1 MKRKRN
7 GRGCLAMLL
16 SACMV
21 FGMLTG
27 CGGDRGTS
35 AEIPS
40 SSGNETVS
48 SEVSAVPDVE
58 GGTDGGG
65 DISLIASIKENFSAA
80 VLSENYNKGQY
91 NLASD
96 YVFEFPCS
104 EAAGYLAFKAFGV
117 YASPNFTE
125 NFRTYNRNTYE
136 NGVIRVAPG
145 DVVQLDANGSRDIN
159 KGTWGS
165 LNELYLVQF
174 IDLETGKDLEKPI
187 VTPFS
192 VRHDVKAPVIAQG
205 VDEKNNYTLSW
216 KPVEGAKQY
225 VVYEYFGGCAYN
237 VCCTTTETSVN
248 VEEFKKQK
256 DSEDLLAL
264 FKKDLENAGYD
275 VDHNGVFVMNAA
287 VHYSDELNDGYYT
300 VIAIDEAGRVSGIS
314 NIVDVRDVAKLLPY
328 KIKDNVL
335 KANIET
341 IQDVPAYV
349 TVEMVDGS
357 ESQMII
363 DYHGAQAYKYPE
375 EPNKIAVKAHVANTL
390 FDSFMVVMT
399 GMEYDQVVQE
409 KNVFL
414 EREDRLLSTV
424 RSANPEAGALEIEE
438 EVPEEI
444 SEVIQDPQP
453 SVESSEPAEPEQPE
467 TTEESSEPA
476 EPEQPE
482 TTEESSEPAE
492 PEQPETTE
500 ESSEPAEPEQPEIT
514 EESSESVEPEIPE
527 TNVEKTIGEQLLDDV
542 AGNVNHNL
550 KLLGEKR
557 VKSVLYAQTELE
569 AWMACCLIAQSDV
582 IPVPVTVFPEAANL
596 NYLFELFLEAYRQ
609 NPTSGVVDIS
619 NVKYNNQYEALI
631 IPYAEEREV
640 RLNKA
645 KQELEKAEEVVA
657 SVCKDTMS
665 DYEKV
670 LALNNYFCTN
680 ASYDSD
686 STSTNVDMDDLTESF
701 IDAHTPYG
709 ILCKNYGV
717 CESYSEA
724 FILTSRMAGLES
736 IAEIGSL
743 FGGGHEWNRVKVD
756 GKWCVLDVTNND
768 NEIFV
773 NGLMNLSDEQ
783 MEGILV
789 PSKQAVVDPT
799 QFAAT
804 SGANEYYKKIGKSAT
819 TTDEVM
825 KLVKEA
831 LQSDTKAVIRLPLGT
846 TEEQAREMMQEMAKK
861 GYGIKKGGC
870 CFGLMYVEK

>member
-1 MKRKRN
+1 M
-7 GRGCLAMLL
+7 
-16 SACMV
+16 
-21 FGMLTG
+21 
-27 CGGDRGTS
+27 
-35 AEIPS
+35 
-40 SSGNETVS
+40 
-48 SEVSAVPDVE
+48 
-58 GGTDGGG
+58 
-65 DISLIASIKENFSAA
+65 
-80 VLSENYNKGQY
+80 
-91 NLASD
+91 
-96 YVFEFPCS
+96 
-104 EAAGYLAFKAFGV
+104 
-117 YASPNFTE
+117 
-125 NFRTYNRNTYE
+125 
-136 NGVIRVAPG
+136 
-145 DVVQLDANGSRDIN
+145 
-159 KGTWGS
+159 
-165 LNELYLVQF
+165 
-174 IDLETGKDLEKPI
+174 
-187 VTPFS
+187 
-192 VRHDVKAPVIAQG
+192 
-205 VDEKNNYTLSW
+205 
-216 KPVEGAKQY
+216 
-225 VVYEYFGGCAYN
+225 
-237 VCCTTTETSVN
+237 
-248 VEEFKKQK
+248 
-256 DSEDLLAL
+256 
-264 FKKDLENAGYD
+264 
-275 VDHNGVFVMNAA
+275 
-287 VHYSDELNDGYYT
+287 
-300 VIAIDEAGRVSGIS
+300 
-314 NIVDVRDVAKLLPY
+314 
-328 KIKDNVL
+328 
-335 KANIET
+335 
-341 IQDVPAYV
+341 
-349 TVEMVDGS
+349 
-357 ESQMII
+357 
-363 DYHGAQAYKYPE
+363 
-375 EPNKIAVKAHVANTL
+375 
-390 FDSFMVVMT
+390 
-399 GMEYDQVVQE
+399 
-409 KNVFL
+409 
-414 EREDRLLSTV
+414 
-424 RSANPEAGALEIEE
+424 
-438 EVPEEI
+438 
-444 SEVIQDPQP
+444 
-453 SVESSEPAEPEQPE
+453 
-467 TTEESSEPA
+467 
-476 EPEQPE
+476 
-482 TTEESSEPAE
+482 
-492 PEQPETTE
+492 
-500 ESSEPAEPEQPEIT
+500 
-514 EESSESVEPEIPE
+514 
-527 TNVEKTIGEQLLDDV
+527 
-542 AGNVNHNL
+542 NHNL

-736 IAEIGSL
+736 IVEIGSL

>member
-48 SEVSAVPDVE
+48 SEVSAAPDVE

-145 DVVQLDANGSRDIN
+145 DVVQLDANGSRDTN
-159 KGTWGS
+159 NGTWGS

-256 DSEDLLAL
+256 ESEDLLAL

-300 VIAIDEAGRVSGIS
+300 VIAIDEAGKVSGIS

-414 EREDRLLSTV
+414 EREDQLLSTV
-424 RSANPEAGALEIEE
+424 RSANPEAGALEIAE

-467 TTEESSEPA
+467 TTEESSESA

-500 ESSEPAEPEQPEIT
+500 ESSEP
-514 EESSESVEPEIPE
+514 VEPEIPD

>member
-21 FGMLTG
+21 LGMLTG

-48 SEVSAVPDVE
+48 SEVSAAPDVE

-125 NFRTYNRNTYE
+125 SFRTYNRNTYE

-159 KGTWGS
+159 NGTWGS

-256 DSEDLLAL
+256 ESEDLLAL

-300 VIAIDEAGRVSGIS
+300 VIAIDEAGKVSGIS

-467 TTEESSEPA
+467 ITEESSEP
-476 EPEQPE
+476 
-482 TTEESSEPAE
+482 
-492 PEQPETTE
+492 
-500 ESSEPAEPEQPEIT
+500 
-514 EESSESVEPEIPE
+514 VEPEIPD

-709 ILCKNYGV
+709 ILCENYGV

-724 FILTSRMAGLES
+724 FILTYRMAGLES